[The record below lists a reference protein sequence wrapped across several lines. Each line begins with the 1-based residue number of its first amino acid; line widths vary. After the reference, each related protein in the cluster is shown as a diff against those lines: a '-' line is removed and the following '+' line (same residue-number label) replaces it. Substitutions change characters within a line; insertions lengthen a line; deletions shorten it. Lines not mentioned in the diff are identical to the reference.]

1 MPSTGRKNTP
11 GLHLPP
17 TRSRRHLPPTQA
29 PVTPT
34 ELESLVRKSREL
46 PDLRWDKVQAVR
58 NAIRSG
64 HYDVDGRLN
73 ELLENMSR
81 AIGRRDEQD

>member
-1 MPSTGRKNTP
+1 MPNTGRKNTP

-17 TRSRRHLPPTQA
+17 TRSGRHLPPNQA
-29 PVTPT
+29 SVTPT

-64 HYDVDGRLN
+64 EYDVDGRLN

-81 AIGRRDEQD
+81 AISRRDDRD